1 MRKIIKAIDATNIWM
16 GSSVRWIAIFL
27 LLVICAEVFMRYVLN
42 KPTIQGPVIATM
54 SGAALYSFSWGF
66 VHLHRRHIRVDVF
79 YARFPTRVKAIVDVV
94 CALLFLLPLIGLL
107 CYAGWWWTWYAWSTT
122 ERSLMTYWYPITGP
136 VRTAVFIGLILFA
149 LQALAQF
156 YRDLDLLVRN
166 KAYV

>member
-1 MRKIIKAIDATNIWM
+1 MRKIIKAIDATNIWV
-16 GSSVRWIAIFL
+16 GSSVRWIIVFL

-54 SGAALYSFSWGF
+54 SGAAVYSLSWGF

-79 YARFPTRVKAIVDVV
+79 YARFSTRGKAVIDVV
-94 CALLFLLPLIGLL
+94 CALLFLLPLIGLM

-136 VRTAVFIGLILFA
+136 VRTTVFIGLILFA
-149 LQALAQF
+149 LQSLAQF
-156 YRDLDLLVRN
+156 YRDLYALVRN
-166 KAYV
+166 KTYD